1 VEDDTFESDE
11 PKAATTMAQL
21 VRAAA
26 AAYGDDVAVVLHGQ
40 TIPDDS
46 ATFIELDQ
54 RSGELARGLLNH
66 GVGKGTRVGFIQGNS
81 PAFAVLLAAISRI
94 GAVAVPIS
102 TLIKAE
108 ELIRVLRRSDVA
120 GLIVQRSLLG
130 HDYVER
136 LIDALPELGKDG
148 PPDLRIPRTPF
159 LRWIASSGPELPDRF
174 LDLDDIIAG
183 GSQVSDELL
192 REVESEVHA
201 TDQMIEIYT
210 SGSMALP
217 KGVKHDHGPV
227 MFRTNY
233 MRSMLGMGRG
243 TQVPASMPMFWVG
256 GLMMFLMPGW
266 ASGATVV
273 CAESTSTNSLFAMG
287 SVMPAESLAL
297 MPVKGTKWGL
307 GMSETLGPYSY
318 GDELRAP
325 GFPLCTPMDHAADR
339 MEIRVADEHG
349 NPVADGERG
358 EIQVRGYALTPGLH
372 KIEREGYFE
381 PDGFYRT
388 GDIGLVEGT
397 RIHFVGRAGDMI
409 KTNGSNVSPAEVE
422 MELQELD
429 GVLSAYVFGLPDERR
444 GEIVVAAVVPR
455 DGVDLDLP
463 DLQAQLRSR
472 ISSFKV
478 PRELIAIAQDEVP
491 MLHSNK
497 VGRRLLQALIAERL
511 GRDAGTD
518 VLTGAAIATLP
529 EGR

>member
-1 VEDDTFESDE
+1 
-11 PKAATTMAQL
+11 
-21 VRAAA
+21 
-26 AAYGDDVAVVLHGQ
+26 
-40 TIPDDS
+40 
-46 ATFIELDQ
+46 
-54 RSGELARGLLNH
+54 
-66 GVGKGTRVGFIQGNS
+66 
-81 PAFAVLLAAISRI
+81 
-94 GAVAVPIS
+94 
-102 TLIKAE
+102 
-108 ELIRVLRRSDVA
+108 
-120 GLIVQRSLLG
+120 
-130 HDYVER
+130 
-136 LIDALPELGKDG
+136 
-148 PPDLRIPRTPF
+148 
-159 LRWIASSGPELPDRF
+159 
-174 LDLDDIIAG
+174 
-183 GSQVSDELL
+183 
-192 REVESEVHA
+192 
-201 TDQMIEIYT
+201 
-210 SGSMALP
+210 
-217 KGVKHDHGPV
+217 
-227 MFRTNY
+227 
-233 MRSMLGMGRG
+233 
-243 TQVPASMPMFWVG
+243 
-256 GLMMFLMPGW
+256 
-266 ASGATVV
+266 
-273 CAESTSTNSLFAMG
+273 
-287 SVMPAESLAL
+287 MPAESLAL

-397 RIHFVGRAGDMI
+397 RIHFVGRAGVMI

-422 MELQELD
+422 MELQDLD